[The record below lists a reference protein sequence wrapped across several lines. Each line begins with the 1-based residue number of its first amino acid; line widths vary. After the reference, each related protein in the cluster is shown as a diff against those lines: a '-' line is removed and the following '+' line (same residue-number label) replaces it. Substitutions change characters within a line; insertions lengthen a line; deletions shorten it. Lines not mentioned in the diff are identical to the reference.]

1 MDEQPQPTTDKPSLR
16 ARIGAAWQA
25 VKTALHKVWAWLKA
39 EPSVILAAVLV
50 LVVLVLAMTGPGGDH
65 QPTDTPAPAVEAAPG
80 LQDQINALRLRVIV
94 LEARADALPKPAVAP
109 RASAPRAGASTPAAP
124 DSDQFAHTSELVEP
138 PTPPAPI
145 TRQSVDQFRASL
157 RTPQPV
163 QE

>member
-1 MDEQPQPTTDKPSLR
+1 MDISDQSTPARPTWR
-16 ARIGAAWQA
+16 ARIDAAWQA

-65 QPTDTPAPAVEAAPG
+65 QPTDTPAPAVETSPG
-80 LQDQINALRLRVIV
+80 LQDQLNALRLRVIV
-94 LEARADALPKPAVAP
+94 LEARADAPPKPAATP
-109 RASAPRAGASTPAAP
+109 RASVPRAGASTPTAP
-124 DSDQFAHTSELVEP
+124 DPDQFADTSELVEP

>member
-1 MDEQPQPTTDKPSLR
+1 MDQATPEKPTWR
-16 ARIGAAWQA
+16 ARLGAAWQA
-25 VKTALHKVWAWLKA
+25 VKTKAAAWGDFTGPKDLITLLPAALVGGVLGWTLYKLAPLPAA
-39 EPSVILAAVLV
+39 EPR
-50 LVVLVLAMTGPGGDH
+50 T
-65 QPTDTPAPAVEAAPG
+65 TPAVETAPG

-124 DSDQFAHTSELVEP
+124 DPDQFADTSELVEP
-138 PTPPAPI
+138 PIPPAPI

>member
-1 MDEQPQPTTDKPSLR
+1 MDEQPQTTADKPSLR
-16 ARIGAAWQA
+16 ARIGATWQA
-25 VKTALHKVWAWLKA
+25 VKTALNKVWAWLKA

-50 LVVLVLAMTGPGGDH
+50 LVVIVLAMTGPGGDH
-65 QPTDTPAPAVEAAPG
+65 QPNATPAPAVETAPA

-94 LEARADALPKPAVAP
+94 LEARADAPPMPAATP

-124 DSDQFAHTSELVEP
+124 DPDQFADTSKLVEP

-157 RTPQPV
+157 RAPQPV

>member
-25 VKTALHKVWAWLKA
+25 LRTNAADWWTETGRDAAAVSATIVLFFICVAVAGLAIDWKA
-39 EPSVILAAVLV
+39 EQRQARAVV
-50 LVVLVLAMTGPGGDH
+50 AT
-65 QPTDTPAPAVEAAPG
+65 PG
-80 LQDQINALRLRVIV
+80 LQDQIDALRLRVIV
-94 LEARADALPKPAVAP
+94 LEARADALPKPAAAP
-109 RASAPRAGASTPAAP
+109 RASVPRAGASTPTAP
-124 DSDQFAHTSELVEP
+124 DPDQFADSSELVEP